1 MTNINSTYPATS
13 CVSYDFTK
21 EKEGQWWGRIPDWQ
35 PEECRYTLVG
45 DVLVSEAFIG
55 RVSQYWGPFYYSY
68 GGVLVEGDLFFGDFV
83 EKLKPNERK
92 VLMHVVL
99 LLLARGEFPLHVE
112 SDAEAIDESKSTTP
126 ATNN

>member
-1 MTNINSTYPATS
+1 MTLKSKKR
-13 CVSYDFTK
+13 VS
-21 EKEGQWWGRIPDWQ
+21 GGGGIPDSK